1 MAGGLPIPSTNEVQ
15 ISLPWG
21 QADGV
26 EEKLSLA
33 SPSLTTA
40 VPVVLPPNT
49 RVNAADPLARAYEL
63 PCTLVLEVAV
73 IDFNVGSLM
82 HLQPGAIV
90 RTAAQHNEDLS
101 LKVNGQLVG
110 AGEFDV
116 IGEHLAI
123 RLTGMA

>member
-1 MAGGLPIPSTNEVQ
+1 MA
-15 ISLPWG
+15 SLSS
-21 QADGV
+21 A
-26 EEKLSLA
+26 
-33 SPSLTTA
+33 TA
-40 VPVVLPPNT
+40 MPVVLPPST
-49 RVNAADPLARAYEL
+49 RLNAPDPLARAYDL

-73 IDFNVGSLM
+73 VDFNVGSLM
-82 HLQPGAIV
+82 HLEPGTIV

-110 AGEFDV
+110 VGEFDV